1 MLTVEPAEVLEFSEQ
16 NWRDII
22 TPINV
27 KEFGKLLH
35 DSGYDQGKARYLI
48 CGFAE
53 GFDIGYRGPK
63 QRRDQSENIPIKL
76 GVGSP
81 LEMWNKVMKEVK
93 AKALCRAFPMT
104 SHDLLCAI
112 TTGAS
117 TQGR

>member
-1 MLTVEPAEVLEFSEQ
+1 MLTAESSEVLEFLEQ
-16 NWRDII
+16 NWRYII

-35 DSGYDQGKARYLI
+35 ESGYDQRKARYLI
-48 CGFAE
+48 QGFAE

-76 GVGSP
+76 GVGSS

-93 AKALCRAFPMT
+93 AKCSAGPFK
-104 SHDLLCAI
+104 
-112 TTGAS
+112 
-117 TQGR
+117 